1 MIRSRVSIILC
12 SVVVVAIAVS
22 SAGWLAGT
30 LIVGWYLA
38 IAPGSAACRLLR
50 VPRERAIGWTTVIA
64 ASFSIDAVFT
74 ELMVYTH
81 TWTPLRGL
89 VAIVILTAL
98 LVVIEATLTRRR
110 HRARFSET

>member
-1 MIRSRVSIILC
+1 MIRSRVSIIVC
-12 SVVVVAIAVS
+12 SIVVVVIAGMSV
-22 SAGWLAGT
+22 GWMAGT
-30 LIVGWYLA
+30 VIVGWYLA

-74 ELMVYTH
+74 ELMVYAH
-81 TWTPLRGL
+81 IWTPLRGL
-89 VAIVILTAL
+89 VAIVMLTAL
-98 LVVIEATLTRRR
+98 LVVIEATLTRTR